1 MPVGSSGG
9 GAYRCVD
16 LHTKEVTTGVFSN
29 GYFGHFTT
37 PYKLDTTDPTAS
49 TVHREENMECEYNFT
64 APTNMFVYFQLPSCA
79 LRATFDCLLE
89 NVRIP
94 MQFGD
99 SVVHNVVCGPGQPVS
114 NASTITGL
122 TTVSVRFRSHLT
134 AASPAPPCVGL
145 FFACK
150 CRPSSLWKTKCTK
163 KASKFWLFWRL
174 RQGFHQKSVRGS
186 YRAGWTQALN
196 LWALPELCD
205 LPLVRDSRMWKH
217 LVMPMCEGTLQGF
230 KMWCG
235 GGGGGMPVDRFG
247 RKCRSPLARDVT
259 QRRLILETFLT
270 FRAVSSIHFLNKF
283 LLVCVFAPVC
293 LSACARVFVYK
304 ALF

>member
-1 MPVGSSGG
+1 M
-9 GAYRCVD
+9 
-16 LHTKEVTTGVFSN
+16 
-29 GYFGHFTT
+29 
-37 PYKLDTTDPTAS
+37 TDPTTS

-145 FFACK
+145 FFACE
-150 CRPSSLWKTKCTK
+150 CRPTSLWKTKCMKKVSDKGRSSFPARVLDWWSWIHTK
-163 KASKFWLFWRL
+163 NHCFFS
-174 RQGFHQKSVRGS
+174 Q
-186 YRAGWTQALN
+186 
-196 LWALPELCD
+196 
-205 LPLVRDSRMWKH
+205 
-217 LVMPMCEGTLQGF
+217 
-230 KMWCG
+230 
-235 GGGGGMPVDRFG
+235 
-247 RKCRSPLARDVT
+247 
-259 QRRLILETFLT
+259 LI
-270 FRAVSSIHFLNKF
+270 K
-283 LLVCVFAPVC
+283 PVC
-293 LSACARVFVYK
+293 PS
-304 ALF
+304 LFAWWLRLHETLRCEKKNSGSLCEKKSQNSDCFDV